1 MLMATNASMDFAK
14 QFATK
19 LAPAI
24 ESPIAIA
31 SFPMVLCRRGLDI
44 ISFVSSDESKAQSLQ
59 TELAQIEFRSDQ
71 LVDGIAEITPE
82 ANPTILVIDASKR
95 KDGSIAL
102 FAFKPNASET
112 LLRTLIASVRSELET
127 EWKATREEISP
138 AAPPHDEYA
147 ESFIEQVTQ
156 DFEELTW
163 FRQSHQFADLYT
175 VKASSVDVAHSCVAP
190 MAQVIQAESLLFLEI
205 FGLHEQNS
213 LEPSRLHLLAG
224 PEVEFSA
231 WQLDQLTKNLLDQG
245 RTSPILLDRSR
256 DKLFLDRFPF
266 IQNGMLTVVAKGDRI
281 FGWLIAINKLPPSH
295 SAAQTDCTGQKNVET
310 EDWNRTRFGTFE
322 AGLLTTAANM
332 LASQASNSELFAAQE
347 ALTKGLVLAV
357 INAIDAKDCY
367 TAGHSER
374 VASFALCIAKKMGLP
389 AIECDRIH
397 MAGLLHDVGK
407 IGIPDSVLKKPDKL
421 TDDEFEIIK
430 SHPFIGYS
438 ILRHLTSIDYV
449 LPGVL
454 LHHEAYDGSG
464 YPQGL
469 KGNDIPLM
477 ARILAVCDAFDAMT
491 STRPYRQALP
501 LEKAAF
507 ILRTDSYKSWD
518 GEIVEVLF
526 DCIRDGII
534 APGKV
539 AWSNTLQREPISNPI
554 DAQDL
559 LSCPIKPP
567 ALGTPQFGFPA
578 DSSACLGSRT

>member
-1 MLMATNASMDFAK
+1 MPFTTNKSIDFAK
-14 QFATK
+14 QFASK
-19 LAPAI
+19 LAPAL
-24 ESPIAIA
+24 ESAIAIA
-31 SFPMVLCRRGLDI
+31 SFPIVVGRPGLDI
-44 ISFVSSDESKAQSLQ
+44 ISMVSSEESKAQSLQ
-59 TELAQIEFRSDQ
+59 TELANIEFRPDQ
-71 LVDGIAEITPE
+71 LVDGIAEITQSP
-82 ANPTILVIDASKR
+82 NLTVLVIDASER
-95 KDGSIAL
+95 QDASVAL
-102 FAFKPNASET
+102 FAFKPDVSSG
-112 LLRTLIASVRSELET
+112 LLRTLITSVHSQQEA
-127 EWKATREEISP
+127 EWKANREVASP

-175 VKASSVDVAHSCVAP
+175 VNASSVEVAHTCVAP
-190 MAQVIQAESLLFLEI
+190 MAQVIQAESLLFLEV
-205 FGLHEQNS
+205 FGANAQNT

-231 WQLDQLTKNLLDQG
+231 WQLDQLTQNLVDQG

-256 DKLFLDRFPF
+256 DKLILDRFPF
-266 IQNGMLTVVAKGDRI
+266 IQNCMLTVVAKGERV
-281 FGWLIAINKLPPSH
+281 FGWLIAINKYSPIDNPSQ
-295 SAAQTDCTGQKNVET
+295 SKEPL
-310 EDWNRTRFGTFE
+310 EDWNRVRFGTFE

-347 ALTKGLVLAV
+347 ALTKGLVLAI
-357 INAIDAKDCY
+357 INSIDAKDCY

-374 VASFALCIAKKMGLP
+374 VASFAQCIAKRMGLS
-389 AIECDRIH
+389 AKECDRIH

-421 TDDEFEIIK
+421 TNEEFEIIK

-438 ILRHLTSIDYV
+438 ILRHLTNIDYV

-454 LHHEAYDGSG
+454 LHHEAFDGTG

-469 KGNDIPLM
+469 KGRDIPLM

-507 ILRTDSYKSWD
+507 ILRSDSYKTWD

-526 DCIRDGII
+526 ECIRAGVIT
-534 APGKV
+534 PGKV
-539 AWSNTLQREPISNPI
+539 AWANMLDREPISDPV
-554 DAQDL
+554 DVPDL
-559 LSCPIKPP
+559 ISCPLKPP
-567 ALGTPQFGFPA
+567 AIATPQLSFPTDA
-578 DSSACLGSRT
+578 STCLGSSI